1 MDFAYVTVSSHNADR
16 LSRFYR
22 ELTGQP
28 VTMDEGAYVVLGEG
42 PAPRLAFQRI
52 APGQA
57 LVAAHVDLRV
67 PDLAAATA
75 QVEAAGGRV
84 GEEFNE
90 VGSRWRHAF
99 DPDGN
104 VFCLMAAST
113 DT

>member
-1 MDFAYVTVSSHNADR
+1 MDFAYVTLSSHDTDR

-42 PAPRLAFQRI
+42 PGSRLAFQRI
-52 APGQA
+52 APGQP
-57 LVAAHVDLRV
+57 VAPVHVDLRV
-67 PDLAAATA
+67 ADLGVAAAR
-75 QVEAAGGRV
+75 VEAAGGRV

-90 VGSRWRHAF
+90 VGARWRHAF

-104 VFCLMAAST
+104 VFCLMAASA
-113 DT
+113 